1 MTRRNSQLARTN
13 DTHARHIQ
21 QHGFKSQQ
29 PALPPM
35 PTKDGIC
42 RWCEKAFNEYG
53 TCPGGCMAN
62 DDPCLAGHCPECNR
76 TFRTGRA
83 GAVTCFECDARE
95 RRQYASVKPLGTF
108 KTYKTLR
115 EDQ

>member
-1 MTRRNSQLARTN
+1 MGTPNRKTL

-35 PTKDGIC
+35 PTKEGVC

-53 TCPGGCMAN
+53 FCPVGCAPN
-62 DDPCLAGHCPECNR
+62 DDAPFTCHCQECTR
-76 TFRTGRA
+76 AFRTGRA
-83 GAVTCFECDARE
+83 AALLCWECDRRE
-95 RRQYASVKPLGTF
+95 RQQYEGAKPLGTF

-115 EDQ
+115 EDR